1 MRPGSAW
8 VRAVLALL
16 CLGGVISVAWAQG
29 QYPSRPIRM
38 LVGFSPG
45 GSTDILARIVG
56 QKLGERFQQQVVIEN
71 RPGANGTIATELT
84 AKAPP
89 DGYTL
94 LMAAAGHTVN
104 ASLNP
109 RLPYDPV
116 RDFSAVNL
124 VALVPNILV
133 VHPSIPVKTVSDLI
147 ALARARPDQ
156 LVHASSGTGTPGHL
170 SGEVFKMLT
179 RVRFV
184 HVPYKG
190 AGQVLVDLL
199 GGHVHLAFPT
209 VPAAMPH
216 LKSARLRALAVTAA
230 KRSSALPD
238 LPTMSEAGVM
248 GYEVIGWYGV
258 LAPARVPKEVVSLL
272 GDEISKILRAQ
283 EVRDRLRREGA
294 EPVGN
299 GPDEFGSFLA
309 SDVDK
314 WAKVVRAT
322 GIRLDQ

>member
-71 RPGANGTIATELT
+71 RP
-84 AKAPP
+84 
-89 DGYTL
+89 
-94 LMAAAGHTVN
+94 
-104 ASLNP
+104 
-109 RLPYDPV
+109 
-116 RDFSAVNL
+116 
-124 VALVPNILV
+124 
-133 VHPSIPVKTVSDLI
+133 
-147 ALARARPDQ
+147 
-156 LVHASSGTGTPGHL
+156 
-170 SGEVFKMLT
+170 GEVFKMLT

-238 LPTMSEAGVM
+238 LPTMSEAGVT

-283 EVRDRLRREGA
+283 EVRDRLLREGA

-314 WAKVVRAT
+314 WAKVVRA
-322 GIRLDQ
+322 LNLKVD